1 MVDAALIE
9 FFMVVLTALT
19 VMVTVLS
26 AVCVAYLNYKSIK
39 TNIDTNKSQVL
50 LQCLREYGNVMKDR
64 TNAKNEKNRELI
76 IGYYR
81 ELFDL
86 HWTEFRLWKL
96 DFIEDDTMTAW
107 LNSRYRDYLTDYLTA
122 QDENGDEI
130 EISYKD
136 SWDDLVKTNYFE
148 KDDKFLIFM
157 KYAYDNHIEDA
168 LKMKN
173 KR

>member
-1 MVDAALIE
+1 MVDADLIDILTIA
-9 FFMVVLTALT
+9 LTALT
-19 VMVTVLS
+19 VLS
-26 AVCVAYLNYKSIK
+26 AVFVTYLSYKSIK

-50 LQCLREYGNVMKDR
+50 LQCLREYGQVMKDR

-76 IGYYR
+76 INYYR

-107 LNSRYRDYLTDYLTA
+107 LNGRYRDYLNDSLTA
-122 QDENGDEI
+122 EDENGNDI

-136 SWDDLVKTNYFE
+136 SWNDLVKANYFE
-148 KDDKFLIFM
+148 KEDKFIIFM
-157 KYAYDNHIEDA
+157 KYAYDNHIADA
-168 LKMKN
+168 LKMKQ
-173 KR
+173 KGE